1 MKYLLSVF
9 FLTCSAFASAA
20 GDSNFSLGVGVD
32 HAGLG
37 AKYSINRGKDKY
49 FGSLGWKGFSDE
61 AGSVTGYG
69 LGWERL
75 VASDS
80 HSLGAFLGLVEV
92 HYSRNEAARYNGIAL
107 LYNYYFSGFSESSL
121 VLGAAVHAGTRS
133 GDRPYFDEHTTGA
146 SIKFAYQ
153 W

>member
-9 FLTCSAFASAA
+9 FLTCSMFASAA

-49 FGSLGWKGFSDE
+49 FGSLGWKGFSDQ
-61 AGSVTGYG
+61 AGSVTGWG
-69 LGWERL
+69 LGWEHL
-75 VASDS
+75 VSSDS
-80 HSLGAFLGLVEV
+80 HSLGTFLGLVEV
-92 HYSRNEAARYNGIAL
+92 DYAGDSAVRYHGVAL
-107 LYNYYFSGFSESSL
+107 LYNYYFSGFSESSF
-121 VLGAAVHAGTRS
+121 VLGAAIHAGAS
-133 GDRPYFDEHTTGA
+133 SYDGPYYDDNTTGA
-146 SIKFAYQ
+146 TVKLAYQ